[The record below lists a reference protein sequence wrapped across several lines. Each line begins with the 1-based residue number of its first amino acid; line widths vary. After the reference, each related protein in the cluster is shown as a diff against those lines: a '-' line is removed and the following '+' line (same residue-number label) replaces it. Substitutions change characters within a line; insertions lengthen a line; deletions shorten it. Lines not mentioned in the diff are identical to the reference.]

1 MAISRTVY
9 KFILKDE
16 DGVALRKFA
25 SKLEATPY
33 LTTGMTLVAL
43 PKQPSIYE
51 QALATVG
58 EAPF

>member
-1 MAISRTVY
+1 MAIATTVY
-9 KFILKDE
+9 KFLLKDE

-33 LTTGMTLVAL
+33 LTSGMTLVPL
-43 PKQPSIYE
+43 PKQASVYE
-51 QALATVG
+51 QCMLTVG

>member
-9 KFILKDE
+9 KYILKDE

-33 LTTGMTLVAL
+33 LTSGMDLVAL
-43 PKQPSIYE
+43 PKQASIYE
-51 QALATVG
+51 QSLATVG

>member
-1 MAISRTVY
+1 MAIATTVY

-43 PKQPSIYE
+43 PKQTSIYE
-51 QALATVG
+51 QAMATVG

>member
-1 MAISRTVY
+1 MVISRTVY
-9 KFILKDE
+9 KYLLKDE

-33 LTTGMTLVAL
+33 LTDGMTLVAL
-43 PKQPSIYE
+43 PKQASIYE
-51 QALATVG
+51 QCLLTVG

>member
-1 MAISRTVY
+1 MVISRTVY
-9 KFILKDE
+9 KYLLKDE

-33 LTTGMTLVAL
+33 LTSGMTLVAL
-43 PKQPSIYE
+43 PKQASIYE
-51 QALATVG
+51 QCMLTVG